1 MQVGAPAFEL
11 RDATVRYP
19 GAPAPQLS
27 AASFAVRA
35 GECVAIVGPNG
46 AGKTT
51 ALRALLGLAPLVSGH
66 AEVMGKPSADWERDA
81 LAREVGVVSQRE
93 EPVFPITVIEAVEM
107 GRYAHTGPWRAL
119 GPADRDAVARALG
132 RADVTALADRWVET
146 LSGGEWQRVRVARA
160 LAQGPRVLFLDE
172 PTASLDLRHEM
183 ELFELVIDLVR
194 HDGLAALFVSHH
206 LNVAARFAD
215 RLVLVAG
222 GRVVADAPPEQVL
235 VAGRLSEVFGW
246 PVTVQLLADGVPQLV
261 PERQPLPRIERDLDP

>member
-51 ALRALLGLAPLVSGH
+51 ALRALLGLAPLVSGR
-66 AEVMGKPSADWERDA
+66 AEVMGKPSGDWERDA

-146 LSGGEWQRVRVARA
+146 LSGGEWQRVRIARA
-160 LAQGPRVLFLDE
+160 LAQEPKLLLLDE
-172 PTASLDLRHEM
+172 PTLSLDLGHEM
-183 ELFELVIDLVR
+183 GLFELVRRLVGE
-194 HDGLAALFVSHH
+194 GLAALIVTHH
-206 LNVAARFAD
+206 LNLAARFAD
-215 RLVLVAG
+215 RMLLLDRGGVAATGTPAEVMGAELVS
-222 GRVVADAPPEQVL
+222 RIF
-235 VAGRLSEVFGW
+235 RW
-246 PVTVQLLADGVPQLV
+246 PVSIVPLPDGVPQIV
-261 PERQPLPRIERDLDP
+261 PLRDYS